1 MMYRLQHL
9 AMTAGAGLAALLL
22 AGCASSP
29 PERFYSL
36 STGMG
41 APAARPA
48 AAIPANYF
56 IEVSAVTVPKQVAR
70 HQLVVTTGEGRMDLL
85 EQERWTSQPD
95 AEIGQ
100 ALSQVVSGALG
111 VADVFR
117 TATPEGATIYRIST
131 NVQRFES
138 APGRYALIDATW
150 SVRKVGSKDTLTCR
164 TIANETV
171 GAGYDALVAGHRR
184 AVARLGTDIAAAV
197 TALAAGG
204 SASCQS

>member
-1 MMYRLQHL
+1 MMRRFPQF
-9 AMTAGAGLAALLL
+9 ATTVGAVAILLL

-41 APAARPA
+41 APGARPA
-48 AAIPANYF
+48 AAPANYF

-100 ALSQVVSGALG
+100 ALSQVVSGTLG
-111 VADVFR
+111 VVDAFR

-138 APGRYALIDATW
+138 APGRYALIDAVW
-150 SVRKVGSKDTLTCR
+150 SVRKVGGKDTLTCR
-164 TIANETV
+164 TVANETV
-171 GAGYDALVAGHRR
+171 GSGYDALVAGHRR
-184 AVARLGTDIAAAV
+184 AVARLGADIATAV

>member
-1 MMYRLQHL
+1 
-9 AMTAGAGLAALLL
+9 
-22 AGCASSP
+22 
-29 PERFYSL
+29 
-36 STGMG
+36 MG
-41 APAARPA
+41 APDARPA
-48 AAIPANYF
+48 AAMPANYF

-117 TATPEGATIYRIST
+117 TATPEGATVYRITT

-164 TIANETV
+164 TVANETV
-171 GAGYDALVAGHRR
+171 GAGPGYDGLVAGHRR
-184 AVARLGTDIAAAV
+184 AVARLGTEIAAAV
-197 TALAAGG
+197 KALAAGG